1 MKKGIL
7 FALAALCVS
16 AVQAVTINWTDNKGF
31 GDFTATGAVE
41 LAVKFVAVNTTPLS
55 AGGDKFTLGG
65 IILNGDG
72 GQLGISN
79 SVWTQGDFSDDRL
92 AGKINGEYTYN
103 ENTLTLYFNVDEN
116 GTWTAT
122 KYKIEFANTQVEGPK
137 VFHNNQTLTLTTDA
151 ISAWTT
157 SANGTMNI
165 TGATLKGDNI
175 AVPEP
180 TALAL
185 LALGVAGLALRRKVA

>member
-16 AVQAVTINWTDNKGF
+16 AVQAVTINWTETQGF
-31 GDFTATGAVE
+31 GEISATGAVE
-41 LAVKFVAVNTTPLS
+41 LAVKFVAVDTTPLS
-55 AGGDKFTLGG
+55 TDGTKFTLGG
-65 IILNGDG
+65 ITLAGNGA
-72 GQLGISN
+72 QLGISN
-79 SVWTQGDFSDDRL
+79 TVWTQGDFSDDRL
-92 AGKINGEYTYN
+92 AGKINNEYTYG

-122 KYKIEFANTQVEGPK
+122 KYKIEFANTNVEGPK

-151 ISAWTT
+151 INAWTT
-157 SANGTMNI
+157 SANGIMEI
-165 TGATLKGDNI
+165 TGATLKGDGL
-175 AVPEP
+175 ASVPEP

-185 LALGVAGLALRRKVA
+185 LALGVAGLALRRKA